1 MGTIGGGA
9 LDIRLGRKK
18 CTYIHGKE
26 KMHGEESEKPIQHST
41 VTPELLEVSNTPAW

>member
-18 CTYIHGKE
+18 CTYIE
-26 KMHGEESEKPIQHST
+26 KMHGEESENPIQHST